1 MMEELPEGLVE
12 ALERHPEADLVR
24 RVLEE
29 VIEQFEAVQ
38 DTTERAQDDYSETI
52 EELE

>member
-29 VIEQFEAVQ
+29 VIAQFEAVQ
-38 DTTERAQDDYSETI
+38 DTTERVQG
-52 EELE
+52 EEEE